1 MKGIASAV
9 LVYSACAKKKMFE
22 APITL
27 ESKTYAPLE
36 NVVSNFLN
44 LADA

>member
-1 MKGIASAV
+1 MKAIASAL
-9 LVYSACAKKKMFE
+9 LVSSSYARKKMFE

-27 ESKTYAPLE
+27 ESKSPAPLE